1 MKSTPLAPLKGGIIS
16 VFVTCLFMLL
26 PHVVFPQS
34 SDERLFEVTASKH
47 LFGASVDILAYHPEV
62 QSCKLAFYH
71 AFKEMERIERLLSSQ
86 LSTSEIARVNRNAA
100 REPVKVSY
108 ETFAL
113 LKRAVRF
120 AQRSEGAF
128 EVSIGPITEL
138 WGFSSER
145 EVVVPAA
152 DSVKALLWLVDYRK
166 LRLNAK
172 DTTVAFAAP
181 GMRLDL
187 GGVGAGYAVD
197 RAVALLK
204 AKGLKNF
211 LINASGDIYAYG
223 RKANQEKWRV
233 GVQHPRNAETLLA
246 KVALTDCAIATSG
259 DYERCILVEGKR
271 YHHIFDPRTGYPA
284 ERSASVTVVAPTS
297 EEADMWST
305 YVFIIG
311 YLKFQQQK
319 NHPHIKALAVDSDGK
334 VEYDAELQ
342 RDFELELLLQESNG
356 E

>member
-1 MKSTPLAPLKGGIIS
+1 MKHTPLASLKGGILFAIALCLIMLSSSATFSQIS
-16 VFVTCLFMLL
+16 G
-26 PHVVFPQS
+26 
-34 SDERLFEVTASKH
+34 ERLFEVTASKH

-86 LSTSEIARVNRNAA
+86 LSTSEIARVNRNAG

-128 EVSIGPITEL
+128 DVSIGPISEL

-152 DSVKALLWLVDYRK
+152 DSIKALLWLVDYRK

-172 DTTVAFAAP
+172 DTTVAFTAP

-187 GGVGAGYAVD
+187 GGAGAGYAVD

-211 LINASGDIYAYG
+211 LINASGDIYAFG

-233 GVQHPRNAETLLA
+233 GVQHPRNAEALLA
-246 KVALTDCAIATSG
+246 KVALTDHAIATSG

-271 YHHIFDPRTGYPA
+271 YHHIFDPLTGYPA
-284 ERSASVTVVAPTS
+284 EGSASVTVVAPTS

-311 YLKFQQQK
+311 YLKFRQQK
-319 NHPHIKALAVDSDGK
+319 NHPHIKALVMASDGK
-334 VEYDAELQ
+334 VEYDAELR
-342 RDFELELLLQESNG
+342 RDFELELLTQGSNG